1 MYKRQIDSDVLGDM
15 IDTPND
21 TVDIPKRVDTS
32 DSTVLIPY
40 IILGLSAL
48 GLYITIIRRRRHS

>member
-1 MYKRQIDSDVLGDM
+1 M